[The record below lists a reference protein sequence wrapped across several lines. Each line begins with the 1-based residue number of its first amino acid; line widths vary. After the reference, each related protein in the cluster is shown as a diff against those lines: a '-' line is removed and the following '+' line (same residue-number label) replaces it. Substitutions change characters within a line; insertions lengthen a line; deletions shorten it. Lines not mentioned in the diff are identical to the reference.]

1 MKVAYYVNTSSTII
15 YRSDTDTSYNCSKR
29 VSNCRSILQQKQT
42 KLNYK
47 IILPLSRGVE
57 LMEIF
62 QFYSCN
68 VFRKLYYDHQ
78 LHKNAYLLNIM
89 QELMNLV
96 AIANV
101 IIHCAV
107 SGE

>member
-1 MKVAYYVNTSSTII
+1 
-15 YRSDTDTSYNCSKR
+15 
-29 VSNCRSILQQKQT
+29 
-42 KLNYK
+42 
-47 IILPLSRGVE
+47 
-57 LMEIF
+57 MEIF